1 MKHITTS
8 ELQQHNKVNKPY
20 VCVIARG
27 HLTFMQQYRGG
38 YFRLRLFPVS
48 TGAPCPWCPTL
59 VADWPTAGRR
69 PIGVD
74 YSSQG
79 GVFSHSHFLTRRKD
93 CAGHQCYMAQ
103 LHLLQ
108 TAKLHFNIRDAKIS
122 ISLVR
127 NGTTEAMLYSSDN
140 SPSDDRPCLFLY
152 QYHFSPSQ
160 ILVWP
165 LPSFSADCSSASN
178 LCKLQPRRPK
188 LPCTQLLSQNG
199 CRIRP

>member
-1 MKHITTS
+1 MSVLSQGDIWHSCNNTEVAIS
-8 ELQQHNKVNKPY
+8 GYDCFLWAQELPAPDVQRWSQ
-20 VCVIARG
+20 
-27 HLTFMQQYRGG
+27 
-38 YFRLRLFPVS
+38 
-48 TGAPCPWCPTL
+48 TGQPLGDGPL
-59 VADWPTAGRR
+59 GF
-69 PIGVD
+69 D

-93 CAGHQCYMAQ
+93 CACHQRYMAQ

-140 SPSDDRPCLFLY
+140 LPSDDRPCLFLY

-165 LPSFSADCSSASN
+165 LPSFLADCSSASN
-178 LCKLQPRRPK
+178 LCKLQLRRPK
-188 LPCTQLLSQNG
+188 LSCTQLLSQNG